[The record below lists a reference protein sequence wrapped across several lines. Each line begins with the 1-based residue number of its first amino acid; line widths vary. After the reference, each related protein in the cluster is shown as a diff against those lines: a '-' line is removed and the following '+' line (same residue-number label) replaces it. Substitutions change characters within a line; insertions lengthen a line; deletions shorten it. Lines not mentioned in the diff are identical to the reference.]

1 MKNILK
7 GDMTMSTKVKSLINR
22 IGIEF
27 KAKKMIICFDGDEVI
42 GIEYLFLKSI
52 IASGFDKIKAK
63 MLADV

>member
-1 MKNILK
+1 
-7 GDMTMSTKVKSLINR
+7 MSTKVKSLINR